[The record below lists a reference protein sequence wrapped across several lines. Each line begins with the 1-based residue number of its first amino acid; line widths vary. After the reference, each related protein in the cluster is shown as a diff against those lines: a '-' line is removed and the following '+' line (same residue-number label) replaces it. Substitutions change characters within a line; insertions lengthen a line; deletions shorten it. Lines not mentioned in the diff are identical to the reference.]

1 MLGTQTRPSGR
12 PEDAI
17 GIPKTSGGL
26 LFACGALHKP
36 QPVAAL
42 WIGLQRSTVKLTFC
56 AQDSVSFGRHQPLQR
71 TPSALSNVYERTTTT
86 LIMLQGSAEAC
97 ENRLPRRSTLR
108 LHVQASRAI
117 SRRGFLVP
125 GPGRIAG
132 AARAALTVHSSTHK
146 QTAVALRDGASASKV
161 RSAAPRGPARRV
173 CVVCRVGQH
182 DTRCAALA
190 SVVTSRLL
198 LTSLCAAP
206 KRSRSS
212 SEASK

>member
-161 RSAAPRGPARRV
+161 RSALPLGPARRDT
-173 CVVCRVGQH
+173 CRTFQVSH
-182 DTRCAALA
+182 HLRA
-190 SVVTSRLL
+190 
-198 LTSLCAAP
+198 
-206 KRSRSS
+206 RSHR
-212 SEASK
+212 